1 MDGDKREGRSRV
13 RSSVRERQNE
23 RGGGKRTWKKNGDGG
38 IKFSLFGEFLKRQI
52 LVNDSR

>member
-23 RGGGKRTWKKNGDGG
+23 RGGGKRTWKKNGDGRT
-38 IKFSLFGEFLKRQI
+38 KFSLFWEKTNTGQ
-52 LVNDSR
+52 